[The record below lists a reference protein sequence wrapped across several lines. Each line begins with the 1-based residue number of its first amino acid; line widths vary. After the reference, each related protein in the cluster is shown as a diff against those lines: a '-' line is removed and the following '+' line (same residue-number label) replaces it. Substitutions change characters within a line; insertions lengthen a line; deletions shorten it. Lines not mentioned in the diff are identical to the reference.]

1 MSDDGKLL
9 GRRPLRDPVLHETL
23 SAILWVAHA
32 ISLIQAGKPAEGL
45 KLLELARGCVFKA
58 CALAESEPL

>member
-9 GRRPLRDPVLHETL
+9 GRRPLRDPV
-23 SAILWVAHA
+23 LWVAHA